1 MYTLYYYPL
10 NASLAPHF
18 VLEHIGCNFNLEL
31 VDRQDNG
38 QKKEDYLQLNPAGR
52 IPTLVDDNLPI
63 FESAAICLHLAEK
76 HPEKELF
83 PPLNSIDRPLAYQ
96 WLMYLTNTLQA
107 ELMIYF
113 YPKRHGINSE
123 NKVNVAAA
131 QEVRISDILTILDN
145 ELQGQDFLIG
155 KKITI
160 CDYYLF
166 MLAIWA
172 DEIPKPPLSFNNLSR
187 YLKSLAKQDAIIR
200 ACKKEKFSLA
210 DYKSSTE

>member
-18 VLEHIGCNFNLEL
+18 VLEHIGCDFNLEL
-31 VDRQDNG
+31 VNRQENE
-38 QKKEDYLQLNPAGR
+38 QKNERYLQLNPTGR
-52 IPTLVDDNLPI
+52 IPTLVDSNSPI

-83 PPLNSIDRPLAYQ
+83 PASNSVNRHLAYQ

-107 ELMIYF
+107 ELAIYF
-113 YPKRHGINSE
+113 YPERHGISPNDRS
-123 NKVNVAAA
+123 NVVAT
-131 QEVRISDILTILDN
+131 QEERISEILAILDN
-145 ELQGQDFLIG
+145 ELQGQDFLVG
-155 KKITI
+155 NKITI

-172 DEIPKPPLSFNNLSR
+172 DEIPQPPLSFKNLSP
-187 YLKSLAKQDAIIR
+187 YLKKLARQESIIR
-200 ACKKEKFSLA
+200 ACEKENFSLD
-210 DYKSSTE
+210 DYR